1 MVMGKFYCR
10 ISGPLGGRTV
20 RGVRL
25 TESFAGLT
33 GLLVP
38 LHAKK
43 MPLMIRPGQ
52 GSVNLVSSKIS
63 HR

>member
-1 MVMGKFYCR
+1 MGKFYCR

-38 LHAKK
+38 LHGKENASYD
-43 MPLMIRPGQ
+43 PTGAGIREPGFQ
-52 GSVNLVSSKIS
+52 
-63 HR
+63 